1 MPRPDPPLAGSYVA
15 APRRRTSIRRRLLAA
30 FVFLALIMSA
40 ALGIVG
46 RLSFDSLATYLVGWH
61 ARPVMEAFI
70 EAEKRAWEAEDNGGG
85 NLYYGEDLAVVMHWR
100 FLVGKQVPQ
109 QWQEM
114 PDGLHFINHMEEFIL
129 IERRDDVIYVLTGG
143 TGAFLAL
150 KQRLN
155 RILLLCAVSGLAL
168 AVVLAVVLSRRLTGP
183 LSRLTTAVE
192 SRPPERMQA
201 NAQETPD
208 GLAPIPLTGLD
219 DEVGVLARA
228 IAAREEA
235 LQRFVLRESNFTGD
249 VSHELRTPLTVMQG
263 GLEILELQLQR
274 LPQAESLAPVVQRL
288 LRTTARMSNTVRTL
302 LMLARRPEE
311 IEFQTLDCSA
321 LLWGIVREMEGDGL
335 LHCSSASDRLPDA
348 ALDIISDLPSEFAS
362 GLADAPSQPSFSGGD
377 APSLETATV
386 AAPRI
391 AGKKA
396 HGRGPEQRQPVALQ
410 ADIAPTVLARGQKEL
425 AAIVFNNLLDNAC
438 QYTEN
443 GRASVSLC
451 QGELLVR
458 NRGCIPPGVDIFARG
473 VRCTQKA
480 VSGSGL
486 GLSLALRACERLG
499 WRLDM
504 VSDPADGEAVFR
516 VIFPQISHGV
526 DI

>member
-1 MPRPDPPLAGSYVA
+1 MPRPEPPLAGSYAA

-114 PDGLHFINHMEEFIL
+114 PDGLHFISHMEEFIL
-129 IERRDDVIYVLTGG
+129 IERRDDVIYVLNGG

-201 NAQETPD
+201 HAQETPD
-208 GLAPIPLTGLD
+208 GMAPIPLTGLD

-335 LHCSSASDRLPDA
+335 LHCSSASGRLPDPAPEIAPELA
-348 ALDIISDLPSEFAS
+348 ANLGKE
-362 GLADAPSQPSFSGGD
+362 
-377 APSLETATV
+377 PSLPPVSGSDASLRETGV
-386 AAPRI
+386 AGTLRHT
-391 AGKKA
+391 GKNA
-396 HGRGPEQRQPVALQ
+396 AGRGPEQRTPVALQ
-410 ADIAPTVLARGQKEL
+410 ADIATTVLARGQKEL

-443 GRASVSLC
+443 GRASASLC

-458 NRGCIPPGVDIFARG
+458 NRGYIPPGVDIFARG
-473 VRCTQKA
+473 VRCTQKT

-504 VSDPADGEAVFR
+504 ASDPADGEAVFR
-516 VIFPQISHGV
+516 VVFPPISQGV

>member
-1 MPRPDPPLAGSYVA
+1 MPRPEPPLAGSYAA

-114 PDGLHFINHMEEFIL
+114 PDGLHFISHMEEFIL
-129 IERRDDVIYVLTGG
+129 IERRDDVIYVLNGG

-201 NAQETPD
+201 HAQETPD
-208 GLAPIPLTGLD
+208 GMAPIPLTGLD

-335 LHCSSASDRLPDA
+335 LHCSSASGRLPDPASEIAPELA
-348 ALDIISDLPSEFAS
+348 ANLGKE
-362 GLADAPSQPSFSGGD
+362 
-377 APSLETATV
+377 PSLPPVSGSDASLRETGV
-386 AAPRI
+386 ADTLRHT
-391 AGKKA
+391 GKNA
-396 HGRGPEQRQPVALQ
+396 VGRGPEQRTPVALQ
-410 ADIAPTVLARGQKEL
+410 ADIATTVLARGQKEL

-443 GRASVSLC
+443 GRASASLC

-458 NRGCIPPGVDIFARG
+458 NRGYIPPGVDIFARG

-504 VSDPADGEAVFR
+504 ASDPADGEAVFR
-516 VIFPQISHGV
+516 VVFPPISQGV

>member
-1 MPRPDPPLAGSYVA
+1 MPGPDFSPQGGYAA

-30 FVFLALIMSA
+30 FVFLALLMSA

-46 RLSFDSLATYLVGWH
+46 RLSFDSLGTYLVGWH

-100 FLVGKQVPQ
+100 FLVGKEVPP
-109 QWQEM
+109 QWQDM
-114 PDGLHFINHMEEFIL
+114 PDGLHFINQMEEFVL
-129 IERRDDVIYVLTGG
+129 IERMDDVIYALNGG

-201 NAQETPD
+201 DAREAADALP
-208 GLAPIPLTGLD
+208 PIPLTGLD

-235 LQRFVLRESNFTGD
+235 LQRFMLRESNFTGD

-263 GLEILELQLQR
+263 GLEVLDLQLQR
-274 LPQAESLAPVVQRL
+274 LPNGENLTPVVQRL
-288 LRTTARMSNTVRTL
+288 LRTTGRMSNTVHTL

-311 IEFQTLDCSA
+311 IEFQLLDCSA
-321 LLWGIVREMEGDGL
+321 LLWGIVREMEGDGVL
-335 LHCSSASDRLPDA
+335 RIIPAFDAHSGVASASVAFDDKTSCEDDGLSTPSGTGKNA
-348 ALDIISDLPSEFAS
+348 A
-362 GLADAPSQPSFSGGD
+362 GGG
-377 APSLETATV
+377 
-386 AAPRI
+386 I
-391 AGKKA
+391 KK
-396 HGRGPEQRQPVALQ
+396 RQPVDLY
-410 ADIAPTVLARGQKEL
+410 ADIAANVLARGQKEL
-425 AAIVFNNLLDNAC
+425 VAIVFNNLLDNAC

-443 GRASVSLC
+443 GRASLVLC
-451 QGELLVR
+451 PGELRIR
-458 NRGCIPPGVDIFARG
+458 NCGYIPDGVDIFARG
-473 VRCTQKA
+473 VRCTQKTD
-480 VSGSGL
+480 SGIGL

-499 WRLDM
+499 WQIDLL
-504 VSDPADGEAVFR
+504 SDPTDGEAVFS
-516 VIFPQISHGV
+516 IKFSPTSQGV

>member
-1 MPRPDPPLAGSYVA
+1 MPRPEPPLAGCRTA

-30 FVFLALIMSA
+30 FVFLALLMSA

-100 FLVGKQVPQ
+100 FLVGKQVPR

-114 PDGLHFINHMEEFIL
+114 PDGLHFISHMEEFIL
-129 IERRDDVIYVLTGG
+129 IERRDDVIYVLNGG

-150 KQRLN
+150 KQRMN
-155 RILLLCAVSGLAL
+155 RILLLCALSGLAL

-201 NAQETPD
+201 GAHETQD
-208 GLAPIPLTGLD
+208 GMPPIPLTGLD

-274 LPQAESLAPVVQRL
+274 LPQAQDLAPVVQRL
-288 LRTTARMSNTVRTL
+288 LRTTSRMSNTVRTL

-311 IEFQTLDCSA
+311 IAFQTLDCSA
-321 LLWGIVREMEGDGL
+321 LLWGIVREMEGDGQL
-335 LHCSSASDRLPDA
+335 RCLSDSGNFSVQSAAIASVFSNGYGEPPLRSPAVSRGASPRDAGMTAVQSS
-348 ALDIISDLPSEFAS
+348 I
-362 GLADAPSQPSFSGGD
+362 
-377 APSLETATV
+377 
-386 AAPRI
+386 
-391 AGKKA
+391 GKA
-396 HGRGPEQRQPVALQ
+396 EEGRGPEQRTPVILQ
-410 ADIAPTVLARGQKEL
+410 ADIAQGVLARGQKEL

-443 GRASVSLC
+443 GRANISLC
-451 QGELLVR
+451 RGELLVR
-458 NRGCIPPGVDIFARG
+458 NRGYIPPGVDVFARG

-480 VSGSGL
+480 GSGSGL

-504 VSDPADGEAVFR
+504 VSDAADGDAVFR
-516 VIFPQISHGV
+516 VVFSPISQGV

>member
-1 MPRPDPPLAGSYVA
+1 MPRPEPPLAGSYAA

-109 QWQEM
+109 PWQEM

-335 LHCSSASDRLPDA
+335 LHCSSASDRLPDPDR
-348 ALDIISDLPSEFAS
+348 DIITAFAPAEAS
-362 GLADAPSQPSFSGGD
+362 FQPSVSGTD
-377 APSLETATV
+377 VNLPEAATAI
-386 AAPRI
+386 APRHT
-391 AGKKA
+391 GKNA
-396 HGRGPEQRQPVALQ
+396 VGRGPEQRSPVALQ
-410 ADIAPTVLARGQKEL
+410 TYIAPTVRARGQKEL

-516 VIFPQISHGV
+516 VIFPPISQGV

>member
-1 MPRPDPPLAGSYVA
+1 MPQPEPPLAGGYAA

-30 FVFLALIMSA
+30 FVFLALLMSA

-46 RLSFDSLATYLVGWH
+46 RLSFDSLATYLVGWY

-85 NLYYGEDLAVVMHWR
+85 NLYYGEDLAVVMHLH

-109 QWQEM
+109 QWQDM
-114 PDGLHFINHMEEFIL
+114 PDGLHFISHMEEFIL
-129 IERRDDVIYVLTGG
+129 IERRDDVLYVLNGG

-155 RILLLCAVSGLAL
+155 RILLLCAVSGLTL

-183 LSRLTTAVE
+183 LSRLTMAVE
-192 SRPPERMQA
+192 SRPPARMQA
-201 NAQETPD
+201 GAQDPD
-208 GLAPIPLTGLD
+208 GMPPIPLTGLD

-274 LPQAESLAPVVQRL
+274 LPQAQSLSPVVLRL
-288 LRTTARMSNTVRTL
+288 LRTTGRMSNTVRTL

-311 IEFQTLDCSA
+311 IEFQSLDCSA
-321 LLWGIVREMEGDGL
+321 LLWRIVREMEGDGL
-335 LHCSSASDRLPDA
+335 LRLCPAADA
-348 ALDIISDLPSEFAS
+348 ADVFSPAPAAHDAVLPPEAHEAS
-362 GLADAPSQPSFSGGD
+362 
-377 APSLETATV
+377 
-386 AAPRI
+386 APRHS
-391 AGKKA
+391 GKKSA
-396 HGRGPEQRQPVALQ
+396 GGGPAQRPPADLR
-410 ADIAPTVLARGQKEL
+410 ADIAAGVLARGQKEL
-425 AAIVFNNLLDNAC
+425 AGIVFNNLLDNAC

-443 GRASVSLC
+443 GRASVTLR

-458 NRGCIPPGVDIFARG
+458 NRGYIPPGVDIFARG
-473 VRCTQKA
+473 VRCAQKA
-480 VSGSGL
+480 GSGAGL

-499 WRLDM
+499 WRLDL
-504 VSDPADGEAVFR
+504 VSAPAGGEAVFR
-516 VIFPQISHGV
+516 VQFSPISQGV
-526 DI
+526 NI